1 MTITHVLSLL
11 GGLGLFLFGMK
22 VMGEG
27 LERAAGNRLKRL
39 LELVTHNR
47 VLAMLSGVL
56 ITALIQSS
64 SATTV
69 MVVGFV
75 NARLLSLTQAVGV
88 IMGAN
93 IGTTVTSLLLSVKLD
108 FGAIFA
114 CVGLVLSHL
123 PRRLRRARQ
132 LGSIAMGLGV
142 LFVGMNA
149 MSAAVAPMREG
160 QLFRQAMT
168 AMDHPLLGMLIGA
181 LITAVLQSSSASVG
195 ILQALV
201 GEGLIPLHLA
211 VFILFGQNIGTCVTS
226 LIACTG
232 ASAAAKRAAVVHLL
246 FNVIG
251 AAVFFVI
258 ALVLPFASWVE
269 AMAPGNLRLQIALV
283 HILFNVGT
291 TALLLPISQL
301 LEKAACLMVR
311 EGGEEGEG
319 MRLKYFDQRLLTT
332 PPIAC
337 AQLFRETQRMGDIAR
352 SNLAAS
358 MACFTQWNQER
369 AEEIRQREEVLNF
382 LNREITAALVEVNG
396 LDLNDRDT
404 HLIGSLFHVVSDLER
419 VGDLSMNIMEAA
431 KARVE
436 ESVKFSEKASGEVET
451 LSTLVA
457 AQLDEALS
465 LFRTQSKAP
474 APLQALQAKE
484 QAIDQMVMALRHRHT
499 DRLKARKC
507 SAQNGMLYLDLLTNL
522 ERIADHAENIAM
534 ANENQRKFQ
543 PAWTP

>member
-22 VMGEG
+22 VMGDG

-114 CVGLVLSHL
+114 CVGLILSHL

-132 LGSIAMGLGV
+132 LGPIAMGLGV

-226 LIACTG
+226 LIACVG

-258 ALVLPFASWVE
+258 ALVLPFAPWVE
-269 AMAPGNLRLQIALV
+269 ALAPGNLRLQIALV

-291 TALLLPISQL
+291 TALLLPVSPL

-319 MRLKYFDQRLLTT
+319 MRFKYFDQRLLTT

-369 AEEIRQREEVLNF
+369 AEEIRQREAVLNF

-404 HLIGSLFHVVSDLER
+404 HLIGSLFHIVSDLER
-419 VGDLSMNIMEAA
+419 VGDLSINIMETAE
-431 KARVE
+431 ARVE
-436 ESVKFSEKASGEVET
+436 DRVKFSEKATGEVET
-451 LSTLVA
+451 LSALVA
-457 AQLDEALS
+457 SQLDEALT
-465 LFRTQSKAP
+465 LFRTQSQSP
-474 APLQALQAKE
+474 TRLQSLQAKE
-484 QAIDQMVMALRHRHT
+484 QAIDQMVVTLRHRHT
-499 DRLKARKC
+499 DRLKSRKC
-507 SAQNGMLYLDLLTNL
+507 SAQNGILYLDLLTNL
-522 ERIADHAENIAM
+522 ERIADHAENIAV
-534 ANENQRKFQ
+534 ANEGQRGFQ
-543 PAWTP
+543 PLWTP